1 MRGKFTFA
9 RARELPDANAATPP
23 RPLASGLSVL
33 GRKRPS
39 TYGYSSRPGQKRET
53 GGEQMNAFQLLKEDH
68 QKVSG
73 LFQQLEPTTERA
85 EKTRT
90 ELFAKLKEE
99 LDIHAKIEES
109 IFYPSIKQ
117 AAETREIVLEG
128 FEEHHVI
135 KMLLK
140 ELEAVPVDTEQWTAK
155 LKVLQ
160 ENVEHHVEEEEGEM
174 FQKARQ
180 VLSEDEINQLGAR
193 MEEMK
198 LQLKQQTKSAG
209 A

>member
-1 MRGKFTFA
+1 
-9 RARELPDANAATPP
+9 
-23 RPLASGLSVL
+23 
-33 GRKRPS
+33 
-39 TYGYSSRPGQKRET
+39 
-53 GGEQMNAFQLLKEDH
+53 MNAFQLLKEDH
-68 QKVSG
+68 KKVDG
-73 LFQQLEPTTERA
+73 LFKQLEPTTERA

-99 LDIHAKIEES
+99 LDVHARIEET
-109 IFYPSIKQ
+109 IFYPAIKQ

-128 FEEHHVI
+128 FEEHHVV
-135 KMLLK
+135 KMILK
-140 ELEAVPVDTEQWTAK
+140 ELDEVPVDTEQWTAK

-180 VLSEDEINQLGAR
+180 VLTEEQINRLGAQ
-193 MEEMK
+193 MEEEK
-198 LQLKQQTKSAG
+198 KRLLQQTKSAG

>member
-1 MRGKFTFA
+1 
-9 RARELPDANAATPP
+9 
-23 RPLASGLSVL
+23 
-33 GRKRPS
+33 
-39 TYGYSSRPGQKRET
+39 
-53 GGEQMNAFQLLKEDH
+53 MNAFQLMKEDH

-73 LFQQLEPTTERA
+73 IFQQLEPTTERA

-109 IFYPSIKQ
+109 IFYPAIKQ

-128 FEEHHVI
+128 YEEHAVV
-135 KMLLK
+135 KTLLG
-140 ELEAVPVDTEQWTAK
+140 ELEGTDVTSEQWTAK
-155 LKVLQ
+155 FKVLK

-180 VLSEDEINQLGAR
+180 VLSEEEISQLGAR
-193 MEEMK
+193 MEQE
-198 LQLKQQTKSAG
+198 KQRLLGQASAAG